1 MTEHLD
7 PTPEEARLLLERA
20 DSVGAAASANVSWP
34 YIATLLS
41 IGAATSLGTL
51 AMSISTGT
59 GYLIAMVSMLVWVLI
74 AIGFMVAYG
83 RAARLG
89 FKKRWQIYIGAW
101 AVAYA
106 VAILLSGFSRGNN
119 LIGGVIGAVLIT
131 AVTVTGALVE
141 ARR

>member
-41 IGAATSLGTL
+41 IGAATSLGTF

-59 GYLIAMVSMLVWVLI
+59 GYLVAMVGMLAWVMI

-83 RAARLG
+83 RTVRLG
-89 FKKRWQIYIGAW
+89 FKKRWRIYIGTW

-106 VAILLSGFSRGNN
+106 VAVLLASFSRGNN
-119 LIGGVIGAVLIT
+119 LAGGVFGAVLIA